1 MSDDLLRGTEQR
13 MGKSLESL
21 HRELGTIRTGRA
33 SPTLVDHIQV
43 EVYDSFMPL
52 NQVASVTAPEAH
64 LLVIQPWDRNSIAAI
79 ERSLRKSELGLN
91 PSNDGILI
99 RVPMPQLN
107 EERRK
112 EFVKLVRQRAE
123 EARVAVRNLRREDL
137 DHLRRLEHDGELSED
152 QAQRAQTQL
161 QKITDRVIEQIEEVA
176 RRKEIELLEV

>member
-91 PSNDGILI
+91 PSNDGVLI

-107 EERRK
+107 EERRR